1 MSYGDLVPARFISKP
16 FSHERSEQNLSQ
28 KRNWD
33 QFFLR
38 ESRSGL
44 ILAGGPTTFDE
55 LSQRAT
61 GSRANLIE
69 QHAYA
74 NLMSQIEVG
83 DLLKVAK
90 KKGRKKVIESIKKSG
105 KSLLQREEGKQPRSA
120 RNSVIRSSTSFLFDS

>member
-1 MSYGDLVPARFISKP
+1 MLAGISI
-16 FSHERSEQNLSQ
+16 SL
-28 KRNWD
+28 
-33 QFFLR
+33 
-38 ESRSGL
+38 RSGL

-74 NLMSQIEVG
+74 NLMSHIEVG

-90 KKGRKKVIESIKKSG
+90 KKGRKKVIESDFDIKKSG
-105 KSLLQREEGKQPRSA
+105 KS
-120 RNSVIRSSTSFLFDS
+120 